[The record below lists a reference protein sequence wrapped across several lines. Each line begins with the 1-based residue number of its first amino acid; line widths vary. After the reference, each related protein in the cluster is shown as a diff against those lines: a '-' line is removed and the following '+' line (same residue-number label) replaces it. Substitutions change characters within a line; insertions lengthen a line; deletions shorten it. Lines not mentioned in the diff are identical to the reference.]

1 MQVSKRLQ
9 APTSA
14 IQSSRSSTYD
24 YSGLED
30 LVKRQDAVAP
40 LREQKYAALYSG
52 DIPGSVAAGQKIRD
66 LLKVIQRHN
75 PNATERDP
83 VAFSQ
88 DLKRPGREES
98 SSSGSYKGAV
108 MEEGAPPAIE
118 MPQGGNRAVAPI
130 APIIAAPA
138 PAIPAA
144 AKRKAGPAITDVID
158 DPTGERIR
166 RIAAT
171 A

>member
-30 LVKRQDAVAP
+30 LVKRQDAIAP

-52 DIPGSVAAGQKIRD
+52 DIPGSVTASQKIRD

-75 PNATERDP
+75 PSATERDP
-83 VAFSQ
+83 VAFLQ

-98 SSSGSYKGAV
+98 SSSGSYRGSV

-118 MPQGGNRAVAPI
+118 MPQGGKRAVAPI
-130 APIIAAPA
+130 APVAAPA
-138 PAIPAA
+138 LPAQA

-158 DPTGERIR
+158 DPTGERLR